1 MRLSEL
7 VAGLT
12 PATFNEIALVLFV
25 LVFIG
30 ALIHVARRKNRTMF
44 AAASELPL
52 VDDAAPRRGD
62 RS

>member
-25 LVFIG
+25 LVFAG
-30 ALIHVARRKNRTMF
+30 ALIQVARRKNRATF
-44 AAASELPL
+44 DDAEVLPL
-52 VDDAAPRRGD
+52 ADDAEPRRGEP
-62 RS
+62 S